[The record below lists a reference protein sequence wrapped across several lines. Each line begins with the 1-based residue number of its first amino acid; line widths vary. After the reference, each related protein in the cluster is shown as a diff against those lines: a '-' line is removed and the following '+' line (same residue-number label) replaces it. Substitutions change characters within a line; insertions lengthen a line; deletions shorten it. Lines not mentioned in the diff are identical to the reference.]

1 MEVEVATQR
10 PKGPKDERLKDRL
23 AEHAAATACDELNA
37 AAAYVTVEGVNS
49 VLEALDGRSLKS
61 SRWLVG
67 LDDAISQPGA
77 IEKIQSL
84 PNATVRVV
92 TFAATGVR
100 FHTKMIHLAA
110 SKTPKHSALM
120 VGSANITRAAF
131 EKNAEAAA
139 FVTSDSKTTAD
150 WLRETFEDVWKLGHA
165 PTKAE
170 LESYKGRYDAA
181 RKLRKKIDELL
192 KDSDESS
199 NVIDSPDEAQVDPA
213 LADTCWIE
221 CGRITLMGRELE
233 LKAIQARFFGL
244 NPTGGPTEILTLIQQ
259 DGSEHPTQFVFRGNS
274 MWRVMFPTSIPE
286 VAAGLRPVEPDGRL
300 GRSPFVAVF
309 ERTNIRDQF
318 GLQFLHED
326 SAAYAALKARSDE
339 LGTLGDTGSRRFGWC

>member
-1 MEVEVATQR
+1 
-10 PKGPKDERLKDRL
+10 
-23 AEHAAATACDELNA
+23 
-37 AAAYVTVEGVNS
+37 
-49 VLEALDGRSLKS
+49 
-61 SRWLVG
+61 
-67 LDDAISQPGA
+67 
-77 IEKIQSL
+77 
-84 PNATVRVV
+84 
-92 TFAATGVR
+92 
-100 FHTKMIHLAA
+100 MIHLAA

-139 FVTSDSKTTAD
+139 FVTSDSKVNAD

-192 KDSDESS
+192 KDSGESS

-244 NPTGGPTEILTLIQQ
+244 NPTGAPAEILTLIQQ

-274 MWRVMFPTSIPE
+274 MWRVMFTTSIPE
-286 VAAGLRPVEPDGRL
+286 VQEGLRPVEPDGRL

-326 SAAYAALKARSDE
+326 SAAYAALKARSEE